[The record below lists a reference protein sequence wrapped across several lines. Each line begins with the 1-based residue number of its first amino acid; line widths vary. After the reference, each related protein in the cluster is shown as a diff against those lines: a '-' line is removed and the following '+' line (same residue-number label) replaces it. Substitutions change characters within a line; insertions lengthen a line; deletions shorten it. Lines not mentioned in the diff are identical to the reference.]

1 MISHLLESI
10 KKSVGNSKKK
20 SRSFS
25 KQIQTRNCL
34 KTRNEKKKKK
44 KKKKKKNCWYFDHK
58 HIEYKSK
65 GDEKLPI
72 RTYLGNIAGKPIIY
86 GE

>member
-1 MISHLLESI
+1 M
-10 KKSVGNSKKK
+10 
-20 SRSFS
+20 
-25 KQIQTRNCL
+25 
-34 KTRNEKKKKK
+34 KKKKK
-44 KKKKKKNCWYFDHK
+44 KKKKCWYFDHK